1 MHRPCNRSAAAP
13 CTPTTSTTGLATQT
27 YHTSKT
33 RGAWA
38 QPKCLPRHTYA
49 HSTRGGVEEWTA
61 RRGRRGRPMPVWAR
75 RSARCHQTSGARALW
90 VVWWPPD
97 RLNCLLLIEAA
108 TVSRLR
114 MQWSNWSVP
123 SLLVRNQVILICCIA
138 CGSRPYCES
147 RRDNMRVSR
156 CAYGTCARTD
166 APNDLTPHSACT
178 LQWLPEGK
186 LGEVTT

>member
-1 MHRPCNRSAAAP
+1 M
-13 CTPTTSTTGLATQT
+13 L
-27 YHTSKT
+27 
-33 RGAWA
+33 
-38 QPKCLPRHTYA
+38 
-49 HSTRGGVEEWTA
+49 
-61 RRGRRGRPMPVWAR
+61 
-75 RSARCHQTSGARALW
+75 
-90 VVWWPPD
+90 
-97 RLNCLLLIEAA
+97 
-108 TVSRLR
+108 
-114 MQWSNWSVP
+114 
-123 SLLVRNQVILICCIA
+123 SLLVRKQVILKCCIA